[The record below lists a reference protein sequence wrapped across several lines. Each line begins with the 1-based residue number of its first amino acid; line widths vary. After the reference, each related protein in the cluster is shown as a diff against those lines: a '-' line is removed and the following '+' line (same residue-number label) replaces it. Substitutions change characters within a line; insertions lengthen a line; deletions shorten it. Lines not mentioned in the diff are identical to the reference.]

1 MQVSWLIDSSD
12 LQFCNRTFVFSSEVS
27 FTDPEPESHDEYEH
41 EDELAIAAVD
51 SHKFRVGAIFVLTLI
66 TVN

>member
-1 MQVSWLIDSSD
+1 M
-12 LQFCNRTFVFSSEVS
+12 S